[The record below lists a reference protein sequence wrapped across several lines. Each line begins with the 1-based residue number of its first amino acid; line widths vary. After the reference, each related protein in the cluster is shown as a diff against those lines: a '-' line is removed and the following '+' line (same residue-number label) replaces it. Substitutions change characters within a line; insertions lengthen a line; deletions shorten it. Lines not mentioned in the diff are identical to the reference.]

1 MEAQEV
7 TAKRLKLELRLEQ
20 LKKIDYSKNNFL
32 YFVKQMWPE
41 FIAGAHHKII
51 ADKLEGIATG
61 KLKRLIVNM
70 PPRHTKSEFASY
82 LFPAWMIGRKPTMKI
97 IQATHT
103 TELAVSFGRKVK
115 NLLERDAYKEILPDA
130 NLSADSKASGRWDTK
145 AGGMYYAVGVGS
157 NLAGRGGD
165 LIVIDDPH
173 SEQTAMSNSGF
184 EDAWEWYTG
193 GPRQRLQPGG
203 AIVLVQT
210 RWSQKDMTG
219 QLIKSMAKDPLADQ
233 WEVIE
238 LPAVMPSGSACWPEY
253 WSLPDLESVK
263 ASIPPSKWNA
273 QYQQNPTGE
282 DNAIIPRSWWKR
294 WKKKNVPDLKYV
306 IQSYDTAFTKR
317 ETSDYSA
324 ITTWGVF
331 SPEEAGPPGLI
342 LLASKKG
349 RLDFPELK
357 GIALEEYEYW
367 DPDTVIVEAKA
378 SGLPLTHELRNTG
391 IPVVNFTPSKG
402 NDKVSRVHSVSPL
415 FEAGMVWAPE
425 ETFADEMIEEV
436 AAFPN
441 GEYDDLVD
449 SMTQA
454 LMRYRQGN
462 FVNLPSDD
470 WGDEEVK
477 ETRIRAYYG

>member
-61 KLKRLIVNM
+61 ELKRLIVNM

-115 NLLERDAYKEILPDA
+115 NLLERDDYKEIFPDA

-238 LPAVMPSGSACWPEY
+238 LPAIMPSGSACWPEY

-331 SPEEAGPPGLI
+331 SPEEGGPPGLI
-342 LLASKKG
+342 LLDSKKG
-349 RLDFPELK
+349 RWDFPELK

>member
-61 KLKRLIVNM
+61 ELKRLIVNM

-82 LFPAWMIGRKPTMKI
+82 LFPAWMIGRKPKMKI

-115 NLLERDAYKEILPDA
+115 NLLERDDYKEIFPDA

-165 LIVIDDPH
+165 LSVIDDPH

-238 LPAVMPSGSACWPEY
+238 LPAIMPSGSACWPEY

-331 SPEEAGPPGLI
+331 SPEEGGPPGLI
-342 LLASKKG
+342 LLDSKKG
-349 RLDFPELK
+349 RWDFPELK

>member
-61 KLKRLIVNM
+61 ELKRLIVNM

-82 LFPAWMIGRKPTMKI
+82 LFPAWMIGRKPKMKI

-115 NLLERDAYKEILPDA
+115 NLLERDDYKEIFPDA

-145 AGGMYYAVGVGS
+145 AGGIYYAVGVGS

-165 LIVIDDPH
+165 LIVLDDPH

-238 LPAVMPSGSACWPEY
+238 LPAIMPSGSACWPEY

-331 SPEEAGPPGLI
+331 SPEEGGPPGLI
-342 LLASKKG
+342 LLDSKKG
-349 RLDFPELK
+349 RWDFPELK

-470 WGDEEVK
+470 WGDEELK

>member
-61 KLKRLIVNM
+61 ELKRLIVNM

-82 LFPAWMIGRKPTMKI
+82 LFPAWMIGRKPKMKI

-115 NLLERDAYKEILPDA
+115 NLLERDDYKEIFPDA

-233 WEVIE
+233 WEVIQ
-238 LPAVMPSGSACWPEY
+238 LPAIMPSGSACWPEY

-331 SPEEAGPPGLI
+331 SPEEGGPPGLI
-342 LLASKKG
+342 LLDSKKG
-349 RLDFPELK
+349 RWDFPELK